1 MKKTL
6 LFMFAFMAFVTSAL
20 AEDTTVQW
28 TANTD
33 WTETPLS
40 YTQAP
45 YTITMDQADGKT
57 APAVN
62 ASKNDARAYA
72 KNTIVVNTTGENMT
86 KIVFNISSQGKRRLT
101 NVTTT
106 SGSVVVDNKAWTVTW
121 TGSSKEVTFTVGE
134 KADYG
139 TDGNTKAGQLCYDNL
154 VISTGEGGG
163 TVTPDP
169 KPEEPELNTVFDELF
184 NTSLGDF
191 TVENKVIDPS
201 LQHIWS
207 YDSRYTCAKASAYK
221 GTATASESW
230 LISPVI
236 DLSKATE
243 SNLTFEEAGNHFN
256 TAENFRNCC
265 QVKVRV
271 DNGEWA
277 DVAVTSKATG
287 VSFSFVPAQASLKA
301 YDGKKIQL
309 AFIYTSTTEAAGTW
323 ELKNLSV
330 KAKLSEAPIT
340 VAAPVFKPAAGTYM
354 DEVLVSISATE
365 GHKIYYTLD
374 GKEPTTASTLYT
386 APFKLTE
393 NTTVIAMAVDAQGNT
408 SNNTLANY
416 NIKESPKVPENSAL
430 FNFNKNKWNMPVS
443 NNDTTYQI
451 TDPIIENGI
460 TLTSTN
466 GSTPT
471 RMWNDFNN
479 GLQLRC
485 YEGGSLTLTATD
497 SKIQKIEFNVSKS
510 GLQTTT
516 GTLDKN
522 VWTGSESSVTFNVT
536 ETTNI
541 NYIIVTLDKNTGI
554 EGVEANNNGKVIIYS
569 LDGRRLNKAVKG
581 INIIN
586 GKKVL
591 VK

>member
-45 YTITMDQADGKT
+45 YTITMDQADGIT

-221 GTATASESW
+221 GAPTASESW

-256 TAENFRNCC
+256 TA
-265 QVKVRV
+265 
-271 DNGEWA
+271 
-277 DVAVTSKATG
+277 
-287 VSFSFVPAQASLKA
+287 
-301 YDGKKIQL
+301 
-309 AFIYTSTTEAAGTW
+309 
-323 ELKNLSV
+323 
-330 KAKLSEAPIT
+330 
-340 VAAPVFKPAAGTYM
+340 
-354 DEVLVSISATE
+354 
-365 GHKIYYTLD
+365 
-374 GKEPTTASTLYT
+374 
-386 APFKLTE
+386 
-393 NTTVIAMAVDAQGNT
+393 
-408 SNNTLANY
+408 
-416 NIKESPKVPENSAL
+416 
-430 FNFNKNKWNMPVS
+430 
-443 NNDTTYQI
+443 
-451 TDPIIENGI
+451 
-460 TLTSTN
+460 
-466 GSTPT
+466 
-471 RMWNDFNN
+471 
-479 GLQLRC
+479 
-485 YEGGSLTLTATD
+485 
-497 SKIQKIEFNVSKS
+497 
-510 GLQTTT
+510 
-516 GTLDKN
+516 
-522 VWTGSESSVTFNVT
+522 
-536 ETTNI
+536 
-541 NYIIVTLDKNTGI
+541 
-554 EGVEANNNGKVIIYS
+554 
-569 LDGRRLNKAVKG
+569 
-581 INIIN
+581 
-586 GKKVL
+586 
-591 VK
+591 